1 MAYLGNTLI
10 NGSLRCLNKAY
21 FNDLSVGGAM
31 EVTSLSTTGNASI
44 GGTLAVTG
52 TSTLTGATT
61 IAGTLTLTKTTD
73 LSALIIGTSTNKH
86 LAIDN
91 DEIQAMT
98 NASSV
103 NDLYIN
109 RDGGTVY
116 IPNLNS
122 NNGVITNLN
131 ASETTTNNL
140 VVNNTLKS
148 FKWDISNVAN
158 LANDFMIAPT
168 IEISSTGKVT
178 ISLVDSEYRFTFAD
192 SSTITT
198 DEFAGCKWYS
208 GAKVRFTAQI
218 NDVLLSNVEGTLT
231 SNMNTT
237 SGAVTISTDL
247 TSDDISGLDI
257 NTAYNAS
264 GSTIMLYEITQ
275 SGNES
280 TTYPVGIHMTAYGTN
295 NSYYIDMYGGNE
307 PSSPT
312 PVQPV
317 FRIGNLGG
325 VTYNGSTLDSQ
336 WGVYTYNGFFEGAVV
351 STEGSIG
358 GFIIADGKLYTDGHP
373 DYNTNAAGIYIG
385 SDYIALGQ
393 KGRVRFRDT
402 GIAYIGNWTL
412 NGSNSRFY
420 YGTIGNDKAI
430 NISTGTS
437 STTDIGGSGTD
448 THYWTITSGANFG
461 VTREGTLYAND
472 AHIQGDITAN
482 SLYLGDYKNKET
494 NYFLFDGTNLSAKVD
509 SLELSSGIDLDGIID
524 NITNQDN
531 ELNTVATQLSN
542 IQTDLSQISLQV
554 IKIANKDAFYN
565 GDIINVYYTTPT
577 GTVPTLHNYPAE
589 PLFYIFDTC
598 CDSNG
603 TLYCSDNLICGT
615 ANYDTY
621 LDTLATDGQGGYY
634 IFEVNDG
641 VYSWRELTL
650 AEYQAA
656 SNQYASIDLGNNSVT
671 ISASM
676 NSITTQ
682 LLIDSMGVK
691 TSNNKLFCC

>member
-10 NGSLRCLNKAY
+10 NGGLRCLNKAY

-31 EVTSLSTTGNASI
+31 EVASLSTTGNASI

-73 LSALIIGTSTNKH
+73 LSALIIGTSTSTH

-168 IEISSTGKVT
+168 IEISSTGTVT
-178 ISLVDSEYRFTFAD
+178 ISLVNSKYCFTFAD

-218 NDVLLSNVEGTLT
+218 NDVLLSNVEGTLS
-231 SNMNTT
+231 SNMNPT

-247 TSDDISGLDI
+247 TSDDISGLDV

-264 GSTIMLYEITQ
+264 RSTIMLYEITQ
-275 SGNES
+275 SGDES

-307 PSSPT
+307 PSFPT

-325 VTYNGSTLDSQ
+325 ITYNGSTLDSQ
-336 WGVYTYNGFFEGAVV
+336 WGVYTYNGFFEGAIVAN
-351 STEGSIG
+351 SGLIG
-358 GFIIADGKLYTDGHP
+358 GFTIDNDRLYTG
-373 DYNTNAAGIYIG
+373 
-385 SDYIALGQ
+385 
-393 KGRVRFRDT
+393 
-402 GIAYIGNWTL
+402 TL
-412 NGSNSRFY
+412 NETDGVLVTSGVTNNFN
-420 YGTIGNDKAI
+420 IGD
-430 NISTGTS
+430 SGTS
-437 STTDIGGSGTD
+437 SHTWAFTAKD
-448 THYWTITSGANFG
+448 AFG
-461 VTREGTLYAND
+461 VTTDGTVYAND
-472 AHIQGDITAN
+472 VNIGGTIKATSLYIGDYSGKVKDYLEYALDNTSNTYKLDLKTDWLNFNSETDTITVGDIT
-482 SLYLGDYKNKET
+482 GK
-494 NYFLFDGTNLSAKVD
+494 NLSITDDAIYINNG
-509 SLELSSGIDLDGIID
+509 STPIASFGANQITLGIGENDIR
-524 NITNQDN
+524 NVITN
-531 ELNTVATQLSN
+531 TKISF
-542 IQTDLSQISLQV
+542 QTDSGDLAYFGLNDDDIWEMHIGMTYADEMIRFGNYAWITRDNGNMT
-554 IKIANKDAFYN
+554 IK
-565 GDIINVYYTTPT
+565 
-577 GTVPTLHNYPAE
+577 
-589 PLFYIFDTC
+589 
-598 CDSNG
+598 
-603 TLYCSDNLICGT
+603 
-615 ANYDTY
+615 
-621 LDTLATDGQGGYY
+621 
-634 IFEVNDG
+634 
-641 VYSWRELTL
+641 W
-650 AEYQAA
+650 
-656 SNQYASIDLGNNSVT
+656 LGE
-671 ISASM
+671 
-676 NSITTQ
+676 
-682 LLIDSMGVK
+682 
-691 TSNNKLFCC
+691 